1 MGVESYKY
9 DSYSS
14 YVFRYWI
21 VDWICNLL
29 DLCMERLVMRVKD
42 WLMDLAENHYWDMLD
57 NGEVV
62 ILPIKENES
71 E

>member
-1 MGVESYKY
+1 
-9 DSYSS
+9 
-14 YVFRYWI
+14 
-21 VDWICNLL
+21 
-29 DLCMERLVMRVKD
+29 MRVKD